1 MIRRRPQAHTNARRL
16 VRSIVRRHWLSLGGG
31 GLGAVLIT
39 AAELA
44 APFPLKWVLDEV
56 IHNRTGTFSFD
67 NEEFRLL
74 FILAQLVIGIALVG
88 ALGAYAGELW
98 LKRAGE
104 RISHDLRV
112 ATYSH
117 LQRLSLGFH
126 DKRHKGDLV
135 TRLTEDANAVGDLF
149 SDAIG
154 AMAQACLLL
163 AGIAT
168 ISIILDPWL
177 AIVLLVVTPVLG
189 IVTGYF
195 RKRVRLAARAQRA
208 HEGDIASLAAESLSA
223 IRVVKALG
231 GEDYEHDRVAES
243 SEKRRRHGVV
253 VAGLEAR
260 FSATV
265 EIIGAVTMAIVL
277 VVGAFRVSAGALT
290 AGSLVVFVQYSRRI
304 YKPLKDIARYSTKA
318 ARAMAR
324 AERIADVLSADDMLR
339 DRPGAYS
346 GPRAAG
352 RLSFEHVN
360 FTYDG
365 DRGGLR
371 DVTLTIPAG
380 QRVAIIGPSGAGKS
394 TLGALVARFYD
405 PADGWVLLDGRDL
418 RHCSLEWLRE
428 QVGLLLQDT
437 VLFTGTVAE
446 NIAYGRDATRDE
458 IAAAAR
464 TAGAEAFI
472 LDLPHGYDEPLG
484 PQGIGL
490 SGGQR
495 QRLGIARLVLRNP
508 PLLVLD
514 EPTTGLDSVS
524 EAQVID
530 GLSELMSGR
539 TTLLVTHSMALARQ
553 CDRVIVI
560 RDGRIVQDGSVTEL
574 DAQAGLFRELSAV
587 HAGSSSPNGTTVS

>member
-1 MIRRRPQAHTNARRL
+1 MA
-16 VRSIVRRHWLSLGGG
+16 LGGG

-56 IHNRTGTFSFD
+56 IHNRTGSFEFD
-67 NEEFRLL
+67 HQEFRLL
-74 FILAQLVIGIALVG
+74 FILAQAVVAIALVG

-104 RISHDLRV
+104 RIAHDLRV
-112 ATYSH
+112 RTYAH

-154 AMAQACLLL
+154 SMAQACLLL
-163 AGIAT
+163 GGIAT
-168 ISIILDPWL
+168 ISILLDPWL
-177 AIVLLVVTPVLG
+177 AIVLLIVTPVLG
-189 IVTGYF
+189 FVTSYF
-195 RKRVRLAARAQRA
+195 RKRVRLAARAQRK
-208 HEGDIASLAAESLSA
+208 HEGHIASLASESLSA

-231 GEDYEHDRVAES
+231 GEDYENDRVVES
-243 SEKRRRHGVV
+243 SEERRRHGVH

-260 FSATV
+260 FSATI
-265 EIIGAVTMAIVL
+265 EIIGAITMAIVL
-277 VVGAFRVSAGALT
+277 VVGAFRVSSGALT
-290 AGSLVVFVQYSRRI
+290 AGSLVVFVQYSRRL
-304 YKPLKDIARYSTKA
+304 YRPLKDMARYSTKA

-324 AERIADVLSADDMLR
+324 AERIADILSADEVLR
-339 DRPGAYS
+339 DRPGAYA
-346 GPRAAG
+346 GPRAEG
-352 RLSFEHVN
+352 RLAFEHVE
-360 FTYDG
+360 FAYDG
-365 DRGGLR
+365 GRGGLH

-380 QRVAIIGPSGAGKS
+380 QRVAIVGPSGAGKS

-405 PADGWVLLDGRDL
+405 PARGFVLLDGRDL
-418 RHCSLEWLRE
+418 RHCSLDWLRD

-446 NIAYGRDATRDE
+446 NIAYGRVATREE

-464 TAGAEAFI
+464 AAGAESFI

-484 PQGIGL
+484 PQGVGL

-495 QRLGIARLVLRNP
+495 QRLGIARLILRDP
-508 PLLVLD
+508 PLLILD
-514 EPTTGLDSVS
+514 EPTTGLDTVS
-524 EAQVID
+524 ETHVID
-530 GLSELMSGR
+530 GIQDLMSGR
-539 TTLLVTHSMALARQ
+539 TTLLVTHSIALARN
-553 CDRVIVI
+553 CDRIIVI
-560 RDGRIVQDGSVTEL
+560 RDGRIVQDGSADQL
-574 DAQAGLFRELSAV
+574 DTQPGLFRELAAATSNA
-587 HAGSSSPNGTTVS
+587 

>member
-1 MIRRRPQAHTNARRL
+1 MMRGRPREVANQNSRRL
-16 VRSIVRRHWLSLGGG
+16 VRDIVRRHWLALGGG
-31 GLGAVLIT
+31 GVGAVLIT

-56 IHNRTGTFSFD
+56 IHNRTGTFTFD
-67 NEEFRLL
+67 RDQFRLL

-88 ALGAYAGELW
+88 ALGAYVGEVW

-104 RISHDLRV
+104 RIAHDLRV
-112 ATYSH
+112 RTYAH

-154 AMAQACLLL
+154 SMAQAVLLL
-163 AGIAT
+163 GGIAT
-168 ISIILDPWL
+168 ISIMLDPWL
-177 AIVLLVVTPVLG
+177 AIVLLVVTPILG

-208 HEGDIASLAAESLSA
+208 HEGQIASLASESLSA
-223 IRVVKALG
+223 IRVVKSLG
-231 GEDYEHDRVAES
+231 GEVYENDRVAVS
-243 SEKRRRHGVV
+243 SEERRRHGVL

-265 EIIGAVTMAIVL
+265 EVIGAITMAVVL
-277 VVGAFRVSAGALT
+277 VVGAFRVSAGAVT
-290 AGSLVVFVQYSRRI
+290 AGSLVVFVRYSSRLYR
-304 YKPLKDIARYSTKA
+304 PLKDIARYSTKA

-339 DRPGAYS
+339 DRPGAYA
-346 GPRAAG
+346 GPRAKG
-352 RLSFEHVN
+352 GLEFEHVN
-360 FTYDG
+360 FAYDG
-365 DRGGLR
+365 GRGGLN
-371 DVTLTIPAG
+371 DVSLTIPAG

-405 PADGWVLLDGRDL
+405 PADGWVLLDGRNL
-418 RHCSLEWLRE
+418 RHCSLDWLRD
-428 QVGLLLQDT
+428 QVGMLLQDT

-446 NIAYGRDATRDE
+446 NIAYGRVASRE
-458 IAAAAR
+458 SVAAAAR
-464 TAGAEAFI
+464 AAGADAFI
-472 LDLPHGYDEPLG
+472 LSLPNGYDEPLG
-484 PQGIGL
+484 PQGVGL

-495 QRLGIARLVLRNP
+495 QRLGIARLILRDP

-514 EPTTGLDSVS
+514 EPTTGLDSIS
-524 EAQVID
+524 EAHVID
-530 GLSELMSGR
+530 GLQDLMSGR
-539 TTLLVTHSMALARQ
+539 TTLLVTHSIALARK
-553 CDRVIVI
+553 CDRIIVI
-560 RDGRIVQDGSVTEL
+560 RDGHIVQDGSADQL
-574 DAQAGLFRELSAV
+574 DDQQGLFREL
-587 HAGSSSPNGTTVS
+587 AGVPQRG

>member
-1 MIRRRPQAHTNARRL
+1 MMRGRPREVANQNSRRL
-16 VRSIVRRHWLSLGGG
+16 VRDIVRRHWLALGGG
-31 GLGAVLIT
+31 GVGAVLIT

-56 IHNRTGTFSFD
+56 IHNRTGTFTFD
-67 NEEFRLL
+67 RDQFRLL

-88 ALGAYAGELW
+88 ALGAYVGEVW

-104 RISHDLRV
+104 RIAHDLRV
-112 ATYSH
+112 RTYAH

-154 AMAQACLLL
+154 SMAQAVLLL
-163 AGIAT
+163 GGIAT
-168 ISIILDPWL
+168 ISIMLDPWL
-177 AIVLLVVTPVLG
+177 AIVLLVVTPILG

-208 HEGDIASLAAESLSA
+208 HEGQIASLASESLSA
-223 IRVVKALG
+223 IRVVKSLG
-231 GEDYEHDRVAES
+231 GEVYENDRVAVS
-243 SEKRRRHGVV
+243 SEERRRHGVL

-265 EIIGAVTMAIVL
+265 EVIGAITMAVVL
-277 VVGAFRVSAGALT
+277 VVGAFRVSAGAVT
-290 AGSLVVFVQYSRRI
+290 AGSLVVFVRYSSRLYR
-304 YKPLKDIARYSTKA
+304 PLKDIARYSTKA

-339 DRPGAYS
+339 DRPGAYA
-346 GPRAAG
+346 GPRAKG
-352 RLSFEHVN
+352 GLEFEHVN
-360 FTYDG
+360 FAYDG
-365 DRGGLR
+365 GRGGLN
-371 DVTLTIPAG
+371 DVSLTIPAG

-418 RHCSLEWLRE
+418 RHCSLDWLRD
-428 QVGLLLQDT
+428 QVGMLLQDT

-446 NIAYGRDATRDE
+446 NIAYGRVASRE
-458 IAAAAR
+458 SVAAAAR
-464 TAGAEAFI
+464 AAGADAFI
-472 LDLPHGYDEPLG
+472 LSLPNGYDEPLG
-484 PQGIGL
+484 PQGVGL

-495 QRLGIARLVLRNP
+495 QRLGIARLILRDP

-514 EPTTGLDSVS
+514 EPTTGLDSIS
-524 EAQVID
+524 DAHVID
-530 GLSELMSGR
+530 GLQDLMSGR
-539 TTLLVTHSMALARQ
+539 TTLLVTHSIALARK
-553 CDRVIVI
+553 CDRIIVI
-560 RDGRIVQDGSVTEL
+560 RDGHIVQDGSADQL
-574 DAQAGLFRELSAV
+574 DDQPGLFREL
-587 HAGSSSPNGTTVS
+587 AGVPQRG